1 MGGKTRTKF
10 IDNDY
15 ELWTIK
21 LRAWKVYFRI
31 EPGIFSSHAKC
42 KILLLIIAISH
53 CAEKKE
59 QHNKQTGWLGRIGAS
74 WYCCCCCCC
83 VPNKTK
89 HETDR
94 KNKHTAIKW
103 VLWDA
108 LNHLSSML
116 EMKGVCNE
124 ARQAK
129 KKQVFIVLLH
139 IKVSMIHVAALRL
152 PYRMVCMTTRC
163 DALCACC
170 VCVCAK
176 RVTKKYRKIQPVY

>member
-1 MGGKTRTKF
+1 MGGKTWTKF

-74 WYCCCCCCC
+74 WYCCCCCC

-116 EMKGVCNE
+116 ERKGFAMKRGKL
-124 ARQAK
+124 K
-129 KKQVFIVLLH
+129 KTSLYCLAPHKSVYDSRRCTETPISHGMHDDSMRCAMCVL
-139 IKVSMIHVAALRL
+139 
-152 PYRMVCMTTRC
+152 
-163 DALCACC
+163 C
-170 VCVCAK
+170 VCVK